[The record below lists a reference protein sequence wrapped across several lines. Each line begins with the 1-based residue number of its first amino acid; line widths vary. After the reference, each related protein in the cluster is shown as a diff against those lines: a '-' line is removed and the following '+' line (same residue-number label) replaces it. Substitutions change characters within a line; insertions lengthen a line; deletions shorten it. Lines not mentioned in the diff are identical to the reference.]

1 MLYTTLRIIFAVI
14 FQLLFRAKTY
24 GKENLPA
31 EGPVILAANHM
42 SNWDPPLLATFL
54 PRPVSYMAKIELFEH
69 PIFGAAIRRCHAF
82 PVKRG
87 AADRGA
93 IKAAVNV
100 LRQGRVLG
108 LFPEGTRSKDGKLHK
123 AEAGVGLLAAM
134 SGAPVVRP
142 VSSARTASC
151 RKAASC
157 QSSPS
162 CTASRCISR
171 AINATRSSLRPF
183 RKKSWP
189 ISRPCAKKL
198 KKFPKTICLTPS
210 CMIY

>member
-93 IKAAVNV
+93 IKAAINV
-100 LRQGRVLG
+100 LKQGRVLG
-108 LFPEGTRSKDGKLHK
+108 LFPEGTRSRTGKMRK
-123 AEAGVGLLAAM
+123 AEAGVGLIAALT
-134 SGAPVVRP
+134 GAPVVPAAILGTDKIFANGGLLPRLTVIVGTP
-142 VSSARTASC
+142 RTFTGD
-151 RKAASC
+151 R
-157 QSSPS
+157 
-162 CTASRCISR
+162 
-171 AINATRSSLRPF
+171 
-183 RKKSWP
+183 RKKEELAAFSQG
-189 ISRPCAKKL
+189 ILDEIARMKE
-198 KKFPKTICLTPS
+198 TVQ
-210 CMIY
+210 